1 MRASRSAWPRRAPP
15 WTRSSPVGPQQ
26 YEAAYKKLGRRH
38 ELLTQALLSSSRVP
52 LVRRQIVPM
61 AARLPRVFAG
71 VVDQLAR
78 PA

>member
-1 MRASRSAWPRRAPP
+1 VAAVVAGRPER
-15 WTRSSPVGPQQ
+15 
-26 YEAAYKKLGRRH
+26 YEGAYKRLGRRH
-38 ELLTQALLSSSRVP
+38 ELLTQALLTSSRVP
-52 LVRRQIVPM
+52 VVRRRIVPL